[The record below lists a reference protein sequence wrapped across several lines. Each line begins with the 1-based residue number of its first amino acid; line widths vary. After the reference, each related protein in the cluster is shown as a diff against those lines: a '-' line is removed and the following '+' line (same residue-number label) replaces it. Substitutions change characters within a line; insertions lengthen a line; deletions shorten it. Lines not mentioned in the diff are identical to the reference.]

1 MRCKGGL
8 VNHQEEK
15 EEGVKNYN
23 NKNLL
28 KEEESITSAQG
39 LNGSCLHRILQKAAS
54 PVRGS
59 RSVPFSTV
67 QKRNE
72 FNGR

>member
-1 MRCKGGL
+1 
-8 VNHQEEK
+8 VNHQEEE

-28 KEEESITSAQG
+28 KEKESITSAQG

-54 PVRGS
+54 PGAW
-59 RSVPFSTV
+59 
-67 QKRNE
+67 K
-72 FNGR
+72 